1 MDRSKKPQI
10 DLSLIPI
17 YTPVMSREQFA
28 ELWGR
33 DEKTVYGYIVKG
45 NLPSYRIG
53 RRVLINIVKLTQNHL
68 MSANYNQAVLNH
80 QFYIDLPI
88 MPYKVFAQ
96 RVGISEGAVR
106 GWIDR
111 GQVPSSLVGKDRL
124 INVAQL
130 VVLCNQ

>member
-1 MDRSKKPQI
+1 
-10 DLSLIPI
+10 
-17 YTPVMSREQFA
+17 MSREQFA

-33 DEKTVYGYIVKG
+33 DEKTVYGYIAKG

-53 RRVLINIVKLTQNHL
+53 RRILINVVKLAHSHL

-96 RVGISEGAVR
+96 RVGVSEGVVR
-106 GWIDR
+106 GWVDR

-130 VVLCNQ
+130 AVLCSE